1 MKSQL
6 SAQAHRSVVLWL
18 LTGIFAC
25 VGVIAYFLV
34 ADVPDYQAF
43 SFAISL
49 TATLLFGSAAV
60 FYLRGLR
67 YFRTNLRIAYSM
79 LSVGIAMLG
88 IAIAQLPFINLFN
101 LTFWV
106 DSGLMLLPYLVA
118 VCLIFGGVRQFARSL
133 RLKSK
138 WFTFWLAGSAAIIA
152 GLGAAILP
160 HAPSILAE
168 AERMGSVW
176 LTMVIAVFFAF
187 AARGILLIKRSVGV
201 SYAHGLAWL
210 FVAMVAASVS
220 AAHYVGVLILSPGS
234 GSYYDWSI
242 AILPFNV
249 AGWLFMKAGSA
260 FNAINETVPA
270 EHYPLP
276 LRKFFGLSETVDDKE
291 EIVSSINIIVYTM
304 GMASDPAKAD
314 ALVDDMRVI
323 TSRIDSEE
331 TLTPQDQTTLL
342 RVYRRLEDYLVNDEP
357 LRSFSRQQIRQN
369 IERHFGLGD
378 DATEGKPTVSFWPN
392 VGRTM
397 DSSID
402 K

>member
-1 MKSQL
+1 MKNQKTTL
-6 SAQAHRSVVLWL
+6 PHRSLVLWL

-25 VGVIAYFLV
+25 VGVIAYFLA

-67 YFRTNLRIAYSM
+67 YFKTNLRIAYSM

-88 IAIAQLPFINLFN
+88 IAIAQLPFINLFS

-106 DSGLMLLPYLVA
+106 ESGLMLLPYLVA

-133 RLKSK
+133 QLKSK
-138 WFTFWLAGSAAIIA
+138 WFAFWLAGSVAIVA
-152 GLGAAILP
+152 GLGAAMLP
-160 HAPSILAE
+160 HAPSALAE
-168 AERMGSVW
+168 IERMGSVW

-234 GSYYDWSI
+234 GFYYDWSI

-249 AGWLFMKAGSA
+249 AGWLFMKASAA

-270 EHYPLP
+270 GHYPLP
-276 LRKFFGLSETVDDKE
+276 LRKFFGLPEGLDDKAT
-291 EIVSSINIIVYTM
+291 ISSIDIIVYTM

-323 TSRIDSEE
+323 TSRVDGDEA
-331 TLTPQDQTTLL
+331 LTAQDQITLL

-369 IERHFGLGD
+369 IDRHFGLSDNAGED
-378 DATEGKPTVSFWPN
+378 QPTVSFWPD
-392 VGRTM
+392 VGRLTE
-397 DSSID
+397 
-402 K
+402 